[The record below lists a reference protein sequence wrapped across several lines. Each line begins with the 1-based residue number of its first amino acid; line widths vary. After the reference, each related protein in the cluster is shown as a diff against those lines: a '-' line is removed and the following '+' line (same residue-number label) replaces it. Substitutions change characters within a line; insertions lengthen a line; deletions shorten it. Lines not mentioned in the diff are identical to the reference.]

1 VYEHK
6 KQATIMKYRLRHEVS
21 QKKFLGTVM
30 IFYLLICIS
39 LFVWCK
45 YTKLGTNFISTLLPK
60 VLLTF

>member
-39 LFVWCK
+39 LFV
-45 YTKLGTNFISTLLPK
+45 
-60 VLLTF
+60 